1 MVNEHFVDYQPN
13 RPELTSSIQPLIF
26 LWTPKE
32 FISPEHFLNFFLK
45 SVYPTMVAEMFQI
58 YGVEITA
65 TYIYESKRTPNK
77 ILPQVLNRFT
87 GSLRFSYN

>member
-13 RPELTSSIQPLIF
+13 PSELTSSIHPLIF

-32 FISPEHFLNFFLK
+32 FISPERFLNFFLK

-58 YGVEITA
+58 YDVEITA

-77 ILPQVLNRFT
+77 ILPQVLNRFP